1 MGQFLAFVVFAFNI
15 SVIGYLIYSWR
26 TRNKPVLTYE
36 EGVEKANQKRW
47 ARTPEEN
54 RKRDKRN
61 ERLFMLIAEPSMYV
75 LYGFL
80 FIILLI
86 VVVVNSS

>member
-1 MGQFLAFVVFAFNI
+1 MRFLAFVVFTVNI
-15 SVIGYLIYSWR
+15 SVIAYLIYSWT

-36 EGVEKANQKRW
+36 EELEKANQKRW

-61 ERLFMLIAEPSMYV
+61 ERLFMLVADPSMYV
-75 LYGFL
+75 VYLVL
-80 FIILLI
+80 FPTLLVVYIL
-86 VVVVNSS
+86 NFA

>member
-1 MGQFLAFVVFAFNI
+1 MVFTFNV
-15 SVIGYLIYSWR
+15 SVISYLVYSWS

-54 RKRDKRN
+54 RKRDRRN
-61 ERLFMLIAEPSMYV
+61 ERLFMLISDPSMYV

-86 VVVVNSS
+86 VVVNNS